1 MKLMFAGDIHG
12 SAYYCRKL
20 MERYGEEKPD
30 KVILLGDILYHGPR
44 NPLPRDYMPADVA
57 TMLNSIRS
65 EILCVRGNCD
75 SEVDQMVL
83 EFPIM
88 AEYAVFY
95 IDNRMVYVTHGHILN
110 EDKLPMIHKGDILI
124 HGHTHRKVME
134 DRGDFIYINPGSVSL
149 PKDDDVRSYMIYE
162 DRVFSI
168 KDIDGRCLMT
178 FDL

>member
-1 MKLMFAGDIHG
+1 
-12 SAYYCRKL
+12 
-20 MERYGEEKPD
+20 
-30 KVILLGDILYHGPR
+30 
-44 NPLPRDYMPADVA
+44 
-57 TMLNSIRS
+57 
-65 EILCVRGNCD
+65 
-75 SEVDQMVL
+75 MVL